1 MCSEGIEHFENQ
13 AQFIREC
20 VRVLKP
26 TGKLLVTT
34 PNLLHLSSR
43 FSHFL
48 TGQRLLRR
56 GLINEIQTLRGTMH
70 GRFFHGHAF
79 LIDYFRL
86 RYLLRL
92 SGFEQ
97 IEVFTDKY
105 SPSSLA
111 LAWMVPFLFTASIL
125 SVKMSFRKR
134 REKGQNLP
142 PPSIMREI
150 LRHVFSPSLLFGKRM
165 IVVAEKK
172 AAASQSGILG
182 K

>member
-1 MCSEGIEHFENQ
+1 
-13 AQFIREC
+13 
-20 VRVLKP
+20 
-26 TGKLLVTT
+26 
-34 PNLLHLSSR
+34 
-43 FSHFL
+43 
-48 TGQRLLRR
+48 
-56 GLINEIQTLRGTMH
+56 MH